1 MMFFTRQ
8 ECIFSRYR
16 HLWMTIAGLVMSVG
30 IWSSPAS
37 GITASPTATGF
48 GVDDNNTSTLV
59 PFGAQYITASGF
71 LNNAIAGSAFNNAN
85 WVFQFVNGTTTPFIP
100 AGDLTINLY
109 SAWVVTNN
117 PVADPGGTLR
127 NRPVNGADGGG
138 ANFRG
143 DLRAAG
149 GQHRSRCEYDSLSS
163 DFPRK
168 PQWPS
173 CHFSRG

>member
-16 HLWMTIAGLVMSVG
+16 HLWMAIAGLVMSVG

-71 LNNAIAGSAFNNAN
+71 LNNAIAGSG
-85 WVFQFVNGTTTPFIP
+85 FQQRELGIP
-100 AGDLTINLY
+100 IRQRHDH
-109 SAWVVTNN
+109 
-117 PVADPGGTLR
+117 PVYP
-127 NRPVNGADGGG
+127 
-138 ANFRG
+138 
-143 DLRAAG
+143 
-149 GQHRSRCEYDSLSS
+149 SR
-163 DFPRK
+163 
-168 PQWPS
+168 
-173 CHFSRG
+173 